1 MGAACVEATSF
12 TLSSRFERRVTK
24 LPGLRQH
31 LKGCAGQVHAYSF
44 FLSDWSAVARGS
56 TVGAWVLGL
65 AHAVASTPSGRL
77 ARKGA
82 VTCTRWWRIPGL
94 ARVQGGR

>member
-1 MGAACVEATSF
+1 MGPACVEATSF
-12 TLSSRFERRVTK
+12 TLNSRFERRVTK

-56 TVGAWVLGL
+56 TVGAWVLHKDSSTQWQ
-65 AHAVASTPSGRL
+65 AHPPAGWLGSGR
-77 ARKGA
+77 
-82 VTCTRWWRIPGL
+82 
-94 ARVQGGR
+94 